1 MYFNQNLII
10 DFRIF
15 SINLQSSN
23 RLCENLLITEIF
35 LNNKYSL
42 VVRLVF
48 GKITVS
54 RNLDF
59 LFIRVEI
66 NKNN

>member
-1 MYFNQNLII
+1 MYFNQNVII

-23 RLCENLLITEIF
+23 RLCENLLITQIF

>member
-23 RLCENLLITEIF
+23 RLCENLLITQIF